1 MAGADPLLS
10 QHVAV
15 HAVARVAAV
24 AALAIVPIGGGA
36 QEAPPP
42 AAAPADEAGFFVW
55 TDTSL
60 SLLPWGDGFEV
71 DPSEQ
76 TTFTFEHAHES
87 SIGDMFL
94 FVDYTK
100 FLHQDGDDTTWY
112 AEIGPRFSLGK
123 FFDKDLSRTLFKQ
136 SLFEIK
142 DVLFA
147 TQYERGEDPDVA
159 EAVLLGVGFDLDVR
173 EAGLLGGLTKFNYV
187 QLNFYG
193 RAEMV
198 QGVESGF
205 RDAQITMVASYP
217 FKIGNAQ
224 MLADGYFDW
233 VLGFGDEDWSYHI
246 NPQVTW
252 DVGAGRGKPGK
263 LLVGLELDLWWNK
276 YQIPSSS
283 AFDTDQNALS
293 LLVKYHL

>member
-1 MAGADPLLS
+1 MARVDFLSSRRTAIGAVR
-10 QHVAV
+10 VAV
-15 HAVARVAAV
+15 VAT
-24 AALAIVPIGGGA
+24 LTFVPIAGRA
-36 QEAPPP
+36 QEAPP
-42 AAAPADEAGFFVW
+42 AADAPAEDPGFFIW

-76 TTFTFEHAHES
+76 TTLTFEHAHES
-87 SIGDMFL
+87 RIGDTFL

-123 FFDKDLSRTLFKQ
+123 FFDKDLSRTLFKK

-193 RAEMV
+193 RNEMV
-198 QGVESGF
+198 QGAESGF

-217 FKIGNAQ
+217 FKIGKAQ
-224 MLADGYFDW
+224 LLADGYFDW
-233 VLGFGDEDWSYHI
+233 VLGIGDEDWSYHI

-252 DVGAGRGKPGK
+252 DAGAGRGKPGR